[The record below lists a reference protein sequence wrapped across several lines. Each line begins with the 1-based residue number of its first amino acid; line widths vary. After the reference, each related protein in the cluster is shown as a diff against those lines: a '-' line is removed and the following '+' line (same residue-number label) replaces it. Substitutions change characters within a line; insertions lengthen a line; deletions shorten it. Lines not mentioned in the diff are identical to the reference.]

1 MNSVKPK
8 KEPRNESGFP
18 AEMNSRSEE
27 GEPQARRE
35 NEFGEAEEAE
45 ASHLDE
51 STAIV
56 TDAIERAGM
65 AAPAMIALQI
75 AKPLA
80 WVAGQMAWVL
90 QPFLGSIRIGSR
102 GGALSVAGIAT
113 FLETEGCLDTLLNE
127 LTGDGYQV
135 MGDGGMS
142 VSGGPELAA
151 GQEPGKGTLPQ
162 HPVLGITQMPTPA
175 ALMPDT
181 QHREH
186 SEHEPK

>member
-1 MNSVKPK
+1 MNPN
-8 KEPRNESGFP
+8 PMNELGASQSPERGAFTDDSSQAHREFASSSTADRP
-18 AEMNSRSEE
+18 QE
-27 GEPQARRE
+27 GESVAV
-35 NEFGEAEEAE
+35 
-45 ASHLDE
+45 
-51 STAIV
+51 V

-65 AAPAMIALQI
+65 VAPAMIALQI

-90 QPFLGSIRIGSR
+90 QPFVGSVRIGSR
-102 GGALSVAGIAT
+102 GGVLSVTGIAT
-113 FLETEGCLDTLLNE
+113 FLETEGSLDTLLNE

-142 VSGGPELAA
+142 VSGGLL
-151 GQEPGKGTLPQ
+151 GKGTLPQ

-181 QHREH
+181 QHGER
-186 SEHEPK
+186 SEHEPE